1 MTERAIPLI
10 GDIPLDAVQTISHQL
25 DTGFAPMRI
34 AGLDGE
40 VQQRAGR
47 PSHRIV
53 IEGLLIGDGAKE
65 ALGKLQAAATS
76 GEELSFAADITS
88 ALDLSKV
95 VIRGLAAE
103 EAAGRAQ
110 RIPYRLDLAESP
122 PLPPPAQVSGGFGGL
137 DGLGLDGLGLDDLGL
152 DAGVLGDI
160 ADLACQAAAAV
171 DQAMGAIDALSAL
184 ASLADGG
191 LDFAG
196 MLDPLKATTD
206 AMPAIA
212 SQFSAATAALGAMFE
227 Q

>member
-1 MTERAIPLI
+1 M
-10 GDIPLDAVQTISHQL
+10 
-25 DTGFAPMRI
+25 
-34 AGLDGE
+34 
-40 VQQRAGR
+40 
-47 PSHRIV
+47 
-53 IEGLLIGDGAKE
+53 
-65 ALGKLQAAATS
+65 
-76 GEELSFAADITS
+76 
-88 ALDLSKV
+88 
-95 VIRGLAAE
+95 
-103 EAAGRAQ
+103 
-110 RIPYRLDLAESP
+110 
-122 PLPPPAQVSGGFGGL
+122 VS
-137 DGLGLDGLGLDDLGL
+137 DDLGL

-160 ADLACQAAAAV
+160 ADLASQAAAAV

>member
-1 MTERAIPLI
+1 MTDRPIPLI

-53 IEGLLIGDGAKE
+53 IEGLLIGDGAKD
-65 ALGKLQAAATS
+65 ALGKLQAAAAS
-76 GEELSFAADITS
+76 GAELTFAADITS

-95 VIRGLAAE
+95 VIRGLSAE
-103 EAAGRAQ
+103 ETAGRIQ
-110 RIPYRLDLAESP
+110 RIAYRLDLAESP

-137 DGLGLDGLGLDDLGL
+137 DALGLDDLGI
-152 DAGVLGDI
+152 DPGVLGGI
-160 ADLACQAAAAV
+160 ADLASQAAAAV

-212 SQFSAATAALGAMFE
+212 SQFTAATSALGAMFE
-227 Q
+227 T

>member
-1 MTERAIPLI
+1 MTERPIPLI

-25 DTGFAPMRI
+25 DTGFAAMRI

-47 PSHRIV
+47 PSHQIV
-53 IEGLLIGDGAKE
+53 IEGLLIGDGAKD

-103 EAAGRAQ
+103 EAAGRVQ
-110 RIPYRLDLAESP
+110 RIAYRLDLAESP

-137 DGLGLDGLGLDDLGL
+137 DDLGLDDLGL
-152 DAGVLGDI
+152 DPGVLGDI
-160 ADLACQAAAAV
+160 ADLASQAAAAV

-196 MLDPLKATTD
+196 VLDPLKATTD

-212 SQFSAATAALGAMFE
+212 SQFSAAAAALGAMFE

>member
-1 MTERAIPLI
+1 MTERPIPLI
-10 GDIPLDAVQTISHQL
+10 GDIALDAVQTISHQL

-53 IEGLLIGDGAKE
+53 IEGLLIGDGAKD

-76 GEELSFAADITS
+76 GEELTFAADITS

-110 RIPYRLDLAESP
+110 RIAYRLDLAESP

-137 DGLGLDGLGLDDLGL
+137 DGLGLDDLGL
-152 DAGVLGDI
+152 DPGVLGDI
-160 ADLACQAAAAV
+160 AGLASQAAAAV

-191 LDFAG
+191 LDFADT
-196 MLDPLKATTD
+196 LDPLKATTD

-212 SQFSAATAALGAMFE
+212 SQFSAAAAALGAMFE

>member
-1 MTERAIPLI
+1 VTERPIPLI
-10 GDIPLDAVQTISHQL
+10 GDIALDAVQTISHQL
-25 DTGFAPMRI
+25 DAGFAPMRI

-53 IEGLLIGDGAKE
+53 IEGLLIGDGAKD
-65 ALGKLQAAATS
+65 ALGKLQAAATA
-76 GEELSFAADITS
+76 GDELTFAADIIS

-95 VIRGLAAE
+95 VIRGLSAE
-103 EAAGRAQ
+103 ETAGRAQ
-110 RIPYRLDLAESP
+110 RIAYRLDLAESP
-122 PLPPPAQVSGGFGGL
+122 PLPPPAEVSGGFGGL
-137 DGLGLDGLGLDDLGL
+137 DGLGLDDLGL
-152 DAGVLGDI
+152 DPGVLGDI
-160 ADLACQAAAAV
+160 ADLASEAAAAV

-184 ASLADGG
+184 AALADGG
-191 LDFAG
+191 LDFGG

-212 SQFSAATAALGAMFE
+212 SQFSTAAAALGAMFE

>member
-1 MTERAIPLI
+1 MTERPIPLI
-10 GDIPLDAVQTISHQL
+10 GDIALDAVQMISHQL

-53 IEGLLIGDGAKE
+53 IEGLLIGEGATD
-65 ALGKLQAAATS
+65 ALGKLQAAASS
-76 GEELSFAADITS
+76 GAELTFAADITS
-88 ALDLSKV
+88 ALDLSKI

-103 EAAGRAQ
+103 ETAGRAQ
-110 RIPYRLDLAESP
+110 RIAYRLDLAESP
-122 PLPPPAQVSGGFGGL
+122 PLPPPAEVSGGFGGL
-137 DGLGLDGLGLDDLGL
+137 DGFGLDNLGLDP
-152 DAGVLGDI
+152 GVLGDI
-160 ADLACQAAAAV
+160 AGLASQAAAAV

-191 LDFAG
+191 LDFGG

-212 SQFSAATAALGAMFE
+212 SQFSAAAAALGAMFE